1 MLWFTSNKCRIQILP
16 CTYREQ
22 VSPASP
28 HGYYRVPAE
37 IEQVL
42 PAGPHGYY
50 RVPAERE
57 QVLPASPHG
66 YYRVP
71 AEREQVLPA
80 SPHGYYRVPAERE
93 QVLPA
98 SPHGYYCIEYLLREN
113 KYCLQVPMATIEYLL
128 RYIKNGDNLLFHYS
142 RENKYCL
149 QVPMATIEYLLRENK
164 YCLQVPMA
172 TIEYLLRYIKNGD
185 NMLLLQL
192 FNKHIHL
199 GANLKSSMNLD
210 LKADKEGK
218 GGTLPSPPENK
229 VIHNEEMLS
238 ALKKS
243 IKTIRDGPPC
253 LTSICLYSFL
263 NAYQGMCSSCIS
275 NNNKYLCAGFEDAA
289 IRMWSLTPDPIP
301 SQAVTDNVATV
312 HLSGDYIEDIIDR
325 NRPPELGEQKV
336 MRGHAGTVYK
346 VTFTPD
352 SNYILSAGE
361 DTTVRLWD
369 LSTHTNTVAYKGHT
383 FPVWDVDA
391 SPQGTLFVSGSHD
404 RTAKLWSTD
413 RIYPIR
419 TYAGHSLDV
428 DCVKFHPNN
437 NYIATGSCDK
447 SVRMWSVQDAKAV
460 RLFQGHRGTVFTV
473 AFSPN
478 GRYLASAGED
488 RRVKVWDLGSGK
500 LMKDLRGH
508 SDTVYALCFNNEST
522 LLSSGGHDGVL
533 RVWDVQKTVEHSG
546 NQSEGHSPELLASYP
561 VKSTTINYVQYLPN
575 SLLLAV
581 GNLS

>member
-1 MLWFTSNKCRIQILP
+1 MKRIKSDQLNGCFSDYVKRRVYSDEPAQSKKSKEGQNTMSKMTLRRSTQKDTGVGEVLSFSSISGDTTSFDLQYTKIKKFIL
-16 CTYREQ
+16 E
-22 VSPASP
+22 SPEPMQSDLKEILYP
-28 HGYYRVPAE
+28 LFVHVYLELLCNGHKTPA
-37 IEQVL
+37 
-42 PAGPHGYY
+42 H
-50 RVPAERE
+50 
-57 QVLPASPHG
+57 
-66 YYRVP
+66 
-71 AEREQVLPA
+71 
-80 SPHGYYRVPAERE
+80 
-93 QVLPA
+93 
-98 SPHGYYCIEYLLREN
+98 
-113 KYCLQVPMATIEYLL
+113 K
-128 RYIKNGDNLLFHYS
+128 FYS
-142 RENKYCL
+142 RHHLYFKEQNEYSSVLEALSNMFNKED
-149 QVPMATIEYLLRENK
+149 VIADKDINSMRENK